1 VTTSRHWS
9 ARLPGGVLAVM
20 RDVDDDT
27 VCLRMV
33 SEGQTFSICMT
44 ADGAFKLAAVLA
56 GAAREIKYRDP
67 VGVDT

>member
-1 VTTSRHWS
+1 
-9 ARLPGGVLAVM
+9 M